1 MAEVLRISTGSM
13 KEVADLTDRLESL
26 IRQAKMQ
33 EGLCSLFVTH
43 TTAALTTGEIGE
55 GTEKDLL
62 QVVEQMIPPIRF
74 RHAHDP
80 SHAWSHMASSILGPS
95 LTIPVSAGKLVL
107 GTWQSVMLVELDGP
121 RERTVHV
128 TLLPS

>member
-1 MAEVLRISTGSM
+1 MAEVLRVRTSSL
-13 KEVADLTDRLESL
+13 KEVVDLTEQLASL
-26 IRQAKMQ
+26 IRRANMQ
-33 EGLCSLFVTH
+33 QGLCSLFVTH

-62 QVVEQMIPPIRF
+62 QVAEQMIPSIPF

-95 LTIPVSAGKLVL
+95 LTIPVAGRK
-107 GTWQSVMLVELDGP
+107 TGP
-121 RERTVHV
+121 RNLAIGHAR
-128 TLLPS
+128 